1 MAERFARGGRLL
13 AIGVSP
19 TARSDVR
26 HVAVEFVHP
35 VIVGKRALPALG
47 LVGDSAPLAT
57 EVRLAAGADDIVMA
71 FGDDPDLSVAI
82 AAARAVGAIT
92 VAFAPLHADWELVAP
107 VGDPFIAQEL
117 VETAYHVLWELV
129 HVFFEHRGLLQ
140 GRTERRA
147 HDAGAASFLYPFLAD
162 QEHDLD
168 AVLGDIAG
176 SAMLK
181 AREVCELREATL
193 AAGGD
198 GALAAA
204 AATLRGALDDG
215 GRLMALGNG
224 GSATDSM
231 DVVADFAMPPAGGA
245 WPARPALDLTAD
257 AAILTAIANDIGV
270 EAIFARQIIAHGRAG
285 DVLLVL
291 STSGSS
297 ASAIDALLQARR
309 QGLHSIALV
318 GYDGGQIGSERACRP
333 RDRRALAAHPAHP
346 GGPGDRLPPAAGAR
360 RAVTAAARRVRARAR
375 VTGTVQGVGFRPF
388 VYRLAHEQGLAGWV
402 RNDEHG
408 VLLEVEGPSDE
419 LSHFFDRL
427 SADAPPLARVER
439 VERQPVPVEWGA
451 GEPGFRIV
459 ASAAGGD
466 PDALIAADAATC
478 DDCLAELGDPGDRR
492 YRYPFINCTNCG
504 PRFTIVRGVP
514 YDRPLTTMAPFTMCS
529 DCAREY
535 EDPSDRRFHAQ
546 PNACP
551 ACGPQVRLWD
561 ADGGSLANSF
571 GGVERIR
578 QACVLIRSRPWLRG

>member
-1 MAERFARGGRLL
+1 MNLVGSPEAVRDLVTARLAQRRDVYESWFGAQAEPLARLCHAMAERFARGGRLL

-82 AAARAVGAIT
+82 AAARAAGAIT

-140 GRTERRA
+140 GRTERRV

-168 AVLGDIAG
+168 AVLSDVAG
-176 SAMLK
+176 SAVLK
-181 AREVCELREATL
+181 AREVCDLREATF

-204 AATLRGALDDG
+204 AVTLRGALDAG

-257 AAILTAIANDIGV
+257 AAILTAIANDIGA

-297 ASAIDALLQARR
+297 ASAIDALVQARR
-309 QGLHSIALV
+309 QGLQSIALV
-318 GYDGGQIGSERACRP
+318 GYDGGQIGSGE
-333 RDRRALAAHPAHP
+333 LADH
-346 GGPGDRLPPAAGAR
+346 
-360 RAVTAAARRVRARAR
+360 V
-375 VTGTVQGVGFRPF
+375 
-388 VYRLAHEQGLAGWV
+388 
-402 RNDEHG
+402 
-408 VLLEVEGPSDE
+408 
-419 LSHFFDRL
+419 
-427 SADAPPLARVER
+427 
-439 VERQPVPVEWGA
+439 
-451 GEPGFRIV
+451 IV
-459 ASAAGGD
+459 APSQHIPRIQEAQ
-466 PDALIAADAATC
+466 ATVYH
-478 DDCLAELGDPGDRR
+478 LLREL
-492 YRYPFINCTNCG
+492 
-504 PRFTIVRGVP
+504 
-514 YDRPLTTMAPFTMCS
+514 
-529 DCAREY
+529 
-535 EDPSDRRFHAQ
+535 
-546 PNACP
+546 
-551 ACGPQVRLWD
+551 
-561 ADGGSLANSF
+561 
-571 GGVERIR
+571 VE
-578 QACVLIRSRPWLRG
+578 L